1 MNLSARKEEFYQK
14 LSKINTEIKQLETA
28 LEERRVMK
36 FKLEGAVE
44 AMDIL
49 IESDP
54 NVPEDNTKNEPTE

>member
-1 MNLSARKEEFYQK
+1 MDLSERKQEFYQK

-49 IESDP
+49 IESNP
-54 NVPEDNTKNEPTE
+54 NVPEDNTQNEPTE

>member
-1 MNLSARKEEFYQK
+1 MDLSERKQEFYQK

-49 IESDP
+49 IESNP
-54 NVPEDNTKNEPTE
+54 NVTEDNTQNEPTE